1 MFAASASVLQLFC
14 EARIVAVSAGAMKC
28 FKRKIKKI
36 MQGFYTVL
44 LLVCSNVFM
53 TFAWYGHLRLQ
64 ETGVSKNWPLVAVV
78 LFSWG
83 IALFEYMCQVP
94 ANRIGFAGNGGPF
107 SLIQLKVIQE
117 VVSLIVF
124 TLVATMLFKGEA
136 LHWNHVA
143 AFVCLVAAV
152 WLVFLK

>member
-1 MFAASASVLQLFC
+1 
-14 EARIVAVSAGAMKC
+14 
-28 FKRKIKKI
+28 
-36 MQGFYTVL
+36 MQGVYAIL

-53 TFAWYGHLRLQ
+53 TIAWYGHLKLQ
-64 ETGVSKNWPLVAVV
+64 QTGVSSHWPLIGVI

-94 ANRIGFAGNGGPF
+94 ANRLGIIDNGGPF

-124 TLVATMLFKGEA
+124 TVIATVMFKGESF
-136 LHWNHVA
+136 HWNHVA
-143 AFVCLVAAV
+143 AFFCLVAAV
-152 WLVFLK
+152 YFCFK

>member
-1 MFAASASVLQLFC
+1 
-14 EARIVAVSAGAMKC
+14 
-28 FKRKIKKI
+28 
-36 MQGFYTVL
+36 MQGVYAIL

-53 TFAWYGHLRLQ
+53 TIAWYGHLKLQ
-64 ETGVSKNWPLVAVV
+64 QTGVSSHWPLIGVI

-94 ANRIGFAGNGGPF
+94 TNRLGIIDNGGPF

-124 TLVATMLFKGEA
+124 TVIATVMFKGESF
-136 LHWNHVA
+136 HWNHVA
-143 AFVCLVAAV
+143 AFFCLVAAV
-152 WLVFLK
+152 YFCFK